1 MGVRRFFLGSTD
13 TVSPGAADAG
23 LFSVGAADGAADAAG
38 GAAAT
43 AAIGVGAIRCFFS
56 AGAMGAAAGAGVAG
70 AAGAA
75 GVAGAAGLAARLIG
89 RQQPPRAPGER
100 AALRSRGDRDL
111 NGELPRCGELQ
122 LKRCGEV
129 AARCGEVA
137 AGAALPSASVPAQK
151 RRSKSSRFST
161 WLG

>member
-1 MGVRRFFLGSTD
+1 M
-13 TVSPGAADAG
+13 
-23 LFSVGAADGAADAAG
+23 
-38 GAAAT
+38 
-43 AAIGVGAIRCFFS
+43 
-56 AGAMGAAAGAGVAG
+56 
-70 AAGAA
+70 
-75 GVAGAAGLAARLIG
+75 AARLIG

-137 AGAALPSASVPAQK
+137 ARCGEVAARCGEVAARCGEVAAGAALPSASAPAQK

>member
-1 MGVRRFFLGSTD
+1 M
-13 TVSPGAADAG
+13 
-23 LFSVGAADGAADAAG
+23 
-38 GAAAT
+38 AT
-43 AAIGVGAIRCFFS
+43 AAGA
-56 AGAMGAAAGAGVAG
+56 AGVAG
-70 AAGAA
+70 AVGVAVAA

-100 AALRSRGDRDL
+100 AAPRLRGDRDL

-137 AGAALPSASVPAQK
+137 V
-151 RRSKSSRFST
+151 R
-161 WLG
+161 